1 MVYYVVI
8 LQHITTNSLYLN
20 MNKQKL
26 IYSIASMMLCVS
38 ENAFAQRDTITID
51 SWQFS
56 RSSLNPIDATQQHGT
71 WKNII
76 IPHDFQIEQPWV
88 APSKDEHADNSDQA
102 ANVKSRLSARGF
114 KEMGIGW
121 YRKSFTPGQDWKG
134 KRAMLEFGGIMLVGD
149 VYLNGERIGGT
160 EYGYIG
166 FGIDIT
172 DKIKYGSENILVV
185 KADTRKEN
193 NSRWYTGGGLFRTVK
208 LILTDKQL
216 YFSRHPLYITT
227 KDNNTVNIQAE
238 IYRFSKQKNGN
249 VKVRILDAN
258 GNLVAEKDN
267 DVRFSPRS
275 RDAEYKLEPIHISNA
290 NLWNLDSP
298 YLYTAEVSVYDE
310 NGKATDKV
318 TEQFGIRTI
327 EFSPAFGFKLNGKK
341 VILKGIANHNSLG
354 ALGAAAYPRAIEKRI
369 KLLKEF
375 GFNHIRCSH
384 NPYSEELYQLCDKYG
399 ILVVDEVYDKWLTQY
414 SGGRESWSNH
424 WQYDIPE
431 WIERDRNHPSVILWS
446 LGNELQTYP
455 DLPYNDWGVTSYR
468 LLKTLLNRYDSTR
481 LTTVAMHPRGRNW
494 ETDSLPCDLAMIT
507 DIQAYNYRYMYFP
520 GDGRRFPNM
529 IFYQSEAN
537 MPMMGPNYYEMN
549 LDKVV
554 GLAYWGMID
563 YLGES
568 LGWPK
573 KGWDNGVFD
582 ISLEPKPQAYFLKS
596 IFSDKPV
603 VHIGIADSK
612 EDAEMWNGVKFDGD
626 RISDHWNRKPGN
638 KYTIYTY
645 TNADEVELYLNG
657 RSLGIKKNSLDP
669 KTRNK
674 IKWTDVVY
682 QKGILEA
689 VARTNGKI
697 VARHKIETAGEPKE
711 LKLIPDVE
719 NWKADGNDL
728 MHVRILAVDHKGLR
742 SPMANIKLM
751 FDISGDADIIGVS
764 NGDIASDELTVGNS
778 RSLYNGSAMV
788 ILRSGNKSGK
798 VKLKVSGQG
807 YKSKTITLY
816 LK

>member
-1 MVYYVVI
+1 
-8 LQHITTNSLYLN
+8 

-26 IYSIASMMLCVS
+26 IYGIASMMLCVS

-56 RSSLNPIDATQQHGT
+56 RSSLNAIDATQQHGT

-249 VKVRILDAN
+249 VKVRILDAS

-290 NLWNLDSP
+290 NLWDIDSP

-399 ILVVDEVYDKWLTQY
+399 MLVVDEIYDKWLTQY
-414 SGGRESWSNH
+414 SGGRESWANH
-424 WQYDIPE
+424 WQYDVPE
-431 WIERDRNHPSVILWS
+431 WTERDRNHPSVILWS
-446 LGNELQTYP
+446 FGNELQTYP

-468 LLKTLLNRYDSTR
+468 LLKTLLNRYDNTR

-596 IFSDKPV
+596 IFSDTPV

-638 KYTIYTY
+638 KYTVYTY

-682 QKGILEA
+682 QNGMLEA

-728 MHVRILAVDHKGLR
+728 MHVRISAVDRKGLH
-742 SPMANIKLM
+742 SPMANSKLM
-751 FDISGDADIIGVS
+751 FDVSGDADIIGVS
-764 NGDIASDELTVGNS
+764 NGDIASEELTVGNS

-788 ILRSGNKSGK
+788 ILRSGKKSGK

>member
-1 MVYYVVI
+1 
-8 LQHITTNSLYLN
+8 

-26 IYSIASMMLCVS
+26 IYGIVSMMLCVS
-38 ENAFAQRDTITID
+38 ENAFSQRDTITID
-51 SWQFS
+51 NWQFS
-56 RSSLNPIDATQQHGT
+56 RNTLTANEATQQNGT
-71 WKNII
+71 WKNVI

-121 YRKSFTPGQDWKG
+121 YRKVFTPAQDWKG
-134 KRAMLEFGGIMLVGD
+134 KRLMLEFGGIMLVGD

-160 EYGYIG
+160 EYGYVG

-172 DKIKYGSENILVV
+172 DKIKYGSENVLVV

-208 LILTDKQL
+208 LIMTDKQL
-216 YFSRHPLYITT
+216 YFARHPLYITT

-238 IYRFSKQKNGN
+238 IFRYNKQKNGDI
-249 VKVRILDAN
+249 KVRILDAK
-258 GNLVAEKDN
+258 GKVVAEKNN

-290 NLWNLDSP
+290 NLWDIDSP

-310 NGKATDKV
+310 SGKVADKV

-327 EFSPAFGFKLNGKK
+327 EFSPEFGLKLNGKK
-341 VILKGIANHNSLG
+341 VILKGIANHSSLG
-354 ALGAAAYPRAIEKRI
+354 ALGAAAYSRAIEKRI

-384 NPYSEELYQLCDKYG
+384 NPYSEDLYKLCDKYG

-431 WIERDRNHPSVILWS
+431 WIQRDRNHPSVILWS

-455 DLPYNDWGVTSYR
+455 DLPYNDWGVTAYR

-520 GDGRRFPNM
+520 GDGRRFPIM

-603 VHIGIADSK
+603 VHIGVADSK
-612 EDAEMWNGVKFDGD
+612 DDAEMWNGVKFDGD
-626 RISDHWNRKPGN
+626 RISDHWNRTPGK
-638 KYTIYTY
+638 KYTVYTY

-657 RSLGIKKNSLDP
+657 KSLGIKKNSLDP
-669 KTRNK
+669 KVRNK
-674 IKWTDVVY
+674 IKWTDIIF
-682 QKGILEA
+682 QKGVLEA

-697 VARHKIETAGEPKE
+697 VASHKIETAGAPKE

-728 MHVRILAVDHKGLR
+728 MHVRVLAVDSKGLK
-742 SPMANIKLM
+742 SPMANGQLK
-751 FDISGDADIIGVS
+751 FEVTGDADIIGVS
-764 NGDIASDELTVGNS
+764 NGDISSDELTVGNM
-778 RSLYNGSAMV
+778 RRLYNGSAMV
-788 ILRSGNKSGK
+788 ILRSGKKSGK
-798 VKLKVSGQG
+798 IKLNVSGQG
-807 YKSKTITLY
+807 YKAKTVTLY

>member
-1 MVYYVVI
+1 
-8 LQHITTNSLYLN
+8 
-20 MNKQKL
+20 
-26 IYSIASMMLCVS
+26 MLCVS

-56 RSSLNPIDATQQHGT
+56 RNSLNAVDATQQHGT
-71 WKNII
+71 WKNVI

-258 GNLVAEKDN
+258 GKLVAEKDN

-275 RDAEYKLEPIHISNA
+275 RDTEYKLEPIHISNA
-290 NLWNLDSP
+290 NLWDIDSP

-310 NGKATDKV
+310 NGKVTDKV

-399 ILVVDEVYDKWLTQY
+399 MLVVDEVYDKWLTQY
-414 SGGRESWSNH
+414 SGGRESWANH

-431 WIERDRNHPSVILWS
+431 WTERDRNHPSVILWS
-446 LGNELQTYP
+446 FGNELQTYP
-455 DLPYNDWGVTSYR
+455 DLPFNDWGVTPYR
-468 LLKTLLNRYDSTR
+468 LLKTLLNRYDNTR

-612 EDAEMWNGVKFDGD
+612 DDAEMWNGVKFDGD
-626 RISDHWNRKPGN
+626 RISDHWNRRPGN
-638 KYTIYTY
+638 KYTVYTY

-742 SPMANIKLM
+742 SPMANGKLM
-751 FDISGDADIIGVS
+751 FDVSGDADIIGVS

-788 ILRSGNKSGK
+788 ILRSGKKQGE

>member
-1 MVYYVVI
+1 
-8 LQHITTNSLYLN
+8 
-20 MNKQKL
+20 
-26 IYSIASMMLCVS
+26 MMLCVS

-134 KRAMLEFGGIMLVGD
+134 KRTMLEFGGIMLVGD

-249 VKVRILDAN
+249 VKVRILDAS

-310 NGKATDKV
+310 NGKVTDKV

-327 EFSPAFGFKLNGKK
+327 EFSPAFGLKLNGKK

-414 SGGRESWSNH
+414 SGGRETWSNH

-657 RSLGIKKNSLDP
+657 RSLGIKKISLDP

-742 SPMANIKLM
+742 SPMANSKLM

-788 ILRSGNKSGK
+788 ILRSGKKSGK
-798 VKLKVSGQG
+798 VKLKASGQG

>member
-1 MVYYVVI
+1 
-8 LQHITTNSLYLN
+8 

-26 IYSIASMMLCVS
+26 IYGIVSMMLCVS
-38 ENAFAQRDTITID
+38 ENAFSQRDTITID

-56 RSSLNPIDATQQHGT
+56 RSSLNVSDATQQHGT
-71 WKNII
+71 WKNVI

-88 APSKDEHADNSDQA
+88 APSNDEHADNSDQA

-121 YRKSFTPGQDWKG
+121 YRRVFTPTQDWNG
-134 KRAMLEFGGIMLVGD
+134 RRLVLEFGGIMLVGD

-160 EYGYIG
+160 EYGYVG

-172 DKIKYGSENILVV
+172 DKIKYGSENVLVV
-185 KADTRKEN
+185 KASTQKEN

-216 YFSRHPLYITT
+216 YFARHPLYITT
-227 KDNNTVNIQAE
+227 NDNNTVNIQTE
-238 IYRFSKQKNGN
+238 IFRFSKQKSGN

-258 GNLVAEKDN
+258 GKVVAEDN
-267 DVRFSPRS
+267 NDIRFSPRS
-275 RDAEYKLEPIHISNA
+275 RDAEYKLEPIHISSA
-290 NLWNLDSP
+290 NLWDIDSP
-298 YLYTAEVSVYDE
+298 YLYIAEVSVYDE
-310 NGKATDKV
+310 NGKVTDKV
-318 TEQFGIRTI
+318 TEQFGIRII

-341 VILKGIANHNSLG
+341 VILKGIANHHTLG

-384 NPYSEELYQLCDKYG
+384 NPYSEEFYKLCDKYG

-431 WIERDRNHPSVILWS
+431 WTERDRNHPSVILWS

-455 DLPYNDWGVTSYR
+455 DLPYNDWGVTPYR

-494 ETDSLPCDLAMIT
+494 ETDSLPCDLAMVT

-520 GDGRRFPNM
+520 GDGRRYPNM

-603 VHIGIADSK
+603 VHIGVADSK
-612 EDAEMWNGVKFDGD
+612 EDTEMWNGVKFDGD
-626 RISDHWNRKPGN
+626 RISGHWNRTPGN
-638 KYTIYTY
+638 KYTVYTY

-669 KTRNK
+669 KVRNK
-674 IKWTDVVY
+674 IKWPDVVY
-682 QKGILEA
+682 EKGVLEA

-697 VARHKIETAGEPKE
+697 VAQHKIETAGEPKE

-728 MHVRILAVDHKGLR
+728 MHVRVLAVDNKGLR
-742 SPMANIKLM
+742 SPMANSKLK
-751 FDISGDADIIGVS
+751 FDVTGDADIIGVS
-764 NGDIASDELTVGNS
+764 NGDIASDELTVGNM
-778 RSLYNGSAMV
+778 RSLYNGSAML
-788 ILRSGNKSGK
+788 ILRSGKKPGK
-798 VKLKVSGQG
+798 VKLNVSGQG
-807 YKSKTITLY
+807 YKSKTILLY

>member
-1 MVYYVVI
+1 MVCYVVI

-26 IYSIASMMLCVS
+26 IYGIASMMLCVS

-249 VKVRILDAN
+249 VKVRIIDAN

-310 NGKATDKV
+310 NGKVTDKV

-327 EFSPAFGFKLNGKK
+327 EFSPDFGFKLNGKK

-414 SGGRESWSNH
+414 SGGRETWSNH

-742 SPMANIKLM
+742 SPMANSKLM

>member
-1 MVYYVVI
+1 
-8 LQHITTNSLYLN
+8 

>member
-1 MVYYVVI
+1 MVCYVVI

-26 IYSIASMMLCVS
+26 IYSIVSMMLCVS

-166 FGIDIT
+166 FCIDIT

-249 VKVRILDAN
+249 VKVRILDAS

-290 NLWNLDSP
+290 NLWDIDSP

-310 NGKATDKV
+310 NGKATDKF

-414 SGGRESWSNH
+414 SGGRETWSNH

-674 IKWTDVVY
+674 IKWTDVAY

-742 SPMANIKLM
+742 SPMANSKLM

-807 YKSKTITLY
+807 YKSKTIILY

>member
-1 MVYYVVI
+1 
-8 LQHITTNSLYLN
+8 

-26 IYSIASMMLCVS
+26 IYGIVSMMLCVS
-38 ENAFAQRDTITID
+38 ENAFSQRDTITID
-51 SWQFS
+51 NWQFS
-56 RSSLNPIDATQQHGT
+56 RNTLTANEATQQNGT
-71 WKNII
+71 WKNVI

-121 YRKSFTPGQDWKG
+121 YRKVFTPAQDWKG
-134 KRAMLEFGGIMLVGD
+134 KRLMLEFGGIMLVGD

-160 EYGYIG
+160 EYGYVG

-172 DKIKYGSENILVV
+172 DKIKYGSENVLVV

-208 LILTDKQL
+208 LIMTDKQL
-216 YFSRHPLYITT
+216 YFARHPLYITT

-238 IYRFSKQKNGN
+238 IFRYNKQKNGD

-258 GNLVAEKDN
+258 GKVVAEKNN

-290 NLWNLDSP
+290 NLWDIDSP

-310 NGKATDKV
+310 SGKVADKV

-327 EFSPAFGFKLNGKK
+327 EFSPEFGLKLNGKK
-341 VILKGIANHNSLG
+341 VILKGIANHSSLG
-354 ALGAAAYPRAIEKRI
+354 ALGAAAYSRAIEKRI

-384 NPYSEELYQLCDKYG
+384 NPYSEDLYKLCDKYG

-414 SGGRESWSNH
+414 SGGRASWSNH

-431 WIERDRNHPSVILWS
+431 WIQRDRNHPSVILWS

-455 DLPYNDWGVTSYR
+455 DLPYNDWGVTAYR

-603 VHIGIADSK
+603 VHIGVTDSK
-612 EDAEMWNGVKFDGD
+612 DDAEMWNGVKFDGD
-626 RISDHWNRKPGN
+626 RISDHWNRTPGK
-638 KYTIYTY
+638 KYTVYTY
-645 TNADEVELYLNG
+645 TNAEEVELYRNG
-657 RSLGIKKNSLDP
+657 KSLGIKKNSLDP
-669 KTRNK
+669 KVRNK
-674 IKWTDVVY
+674 IKWTDIIF
-682 QKGILEA
+682 QKGVLEA

-697 VARHKIETAGEPKE
+697 VASHKIETAGAPKE

-728 MHVRILAVDHKGLR
+728 MHVRVLAVDHKGLR
-742 SPMANIKLM
+742 SPMANSKLM
-751 FDISGDADIIGVS
+751 FDVTGDADIIGVS
-764 NGDIASDELTVGNS
+764 NGDISSDELTVGNS

-788 ILRSGNKSGK
+788 ILRSGRKPGK

-807 YKSKTITLY
+807 YKPKTISLY

>member
-1 MVYYVVI
+1 
-8 LQHITTNSLYLN
+8 

-26 IYSIASMMLCVS
+26 IYGIVSMMLCVS
-38 ENAFAQRDTITID
+38 ENAFSQRDTITID

-56 RSSLNPIDATQQHGT
+56 RSSLNVSDATQQHGT
-71 WKNII
+71 WKNVI

-88 APSKDEHADNSDQA
+88 APSNDEHADNSDQA

-121 YRKSFTPGQDWKG
+121 YRRVFTPTQDWNG
-134 KRAMLEFGGIMLVGD
+134 RRLVLEFGGIMLVGD

-160 EYGYIG
+160 EYGYVG

-172 DKIKYGSENILVV
+172 DKIKYGSENVLVV
-185 KADTRKEN
+185 KASTQKEN

-216 YFSRHPLYITT
+216 YFARHPLYITT
-227 KDNNTVNIQAE
+227 NDNNTVNIQAE
-238 IYRFSKQKNGN
+238 IFRFSKQKSGN

-258 GNLVAEKDN
+258 GKVVAEDN
-267 DVRFSPRS
+267 NDIRFSPRS
-275 RDAEYKLEPIHISNA
+275 RDAEYKLEPIHISSA
-290 NLWNLDSP
+290 NLWDIDSP

-310 NGKATDKV
+310 NGKVTDKV

-341 VILKGIANHNSLG
+341 VILKGIANHHTLG

-384 NPYSEELYQLCDKYG
+384 NPYSEDLYKLCDKYG

-431 WIERDRNHPSVILWS
+431 WTERDRNHPSVILWS

-455 DLPYNDWGVTSYR
+455 DLPYNDWGVTPYH

-494 ETDSLPCDLAMIT
+494 ETDSLPCDLAMVT

-520 GDGRRFPNM
+520 GDGRRYPNM

-603 VHIGIADSK
+603 VHIGVADSK
-612 EDAEMWNGVKFDGD
+612 EDTEMWNGVKFDGD
-626 RISDHWNRKPGN
+626 RISGHWNRTPGN
-638 KYTIYTY
+638 KYTVYTY

-657 RSLGIKKNSLDP
+657 RSLGITKNSLDP
-669 KTRNK
+669 KVRNK
-674 IKWTDVVY
+674 IKWPDVVY
-682 QKGILEA
+682 EKGVLEA

-697 VARHKIETAGEPKE
+697 VAQHKIETAGEPKE

-728 MHVRILAVDHKGLR
+728 MHVRVLAVDNKGLR
-742 SPMANIKLM
+742 SPMANSKLK
-751 FDISGDADIIGVS
+751 FDVTGDADIIGVS
-764 NGDIASDELTVGNS
+764 NGDIASDELTVGNM
-778 RSLYNGSAMV
+778 RSLYNGSAML
-788 ILRSGNKSGK
+788 ILRSGKKPGK
-798 VKLKVSGQG
+798 VKLNVSGQG
-807 YKSKTITLY
+807 YKSKTILLY

>member
-1 MVYYVVI
+1 MVCYVVI
-8 LQHITTNSLYLN
+8 LQHITTNLLYLN

-121 YRKSFTPGQDWKG
+121 YRKLFTPGQDWKG

-227 KDNNTVNIQAE
+227 KDNNIVNIQAE

-249 VKVRILDAN
+249 VKVRIIDVN

-310 NGKATDKV
+310 NGKVTDKV

-327 EFSPAFGFKLNGKK
+327 EFSPDFGFKLNGKK

-719 NWKADGNDL
+719 DWKAGGNDL

-742 SPMANIKLM
+742 SPMANSKLM

>member
-1 MVYYVVI
+1 MVCYVVI

-26 IYSIASMMLCVS
+26 IYGIASMMLCVS

-56 RSSLNPIDATQQHGT
+56 RSSLNAIDATQQHGT

-249 VKVRILDAN
+249 VKVRILDAS

-290 NLWNLDSP
+290 NLWDIDSP

-414 SGGRESWSNH
+414 SGGRETWSNH

-719 NWKADGNDL
+719 DWKADGNDL

-742 SPMANIKLM
+742 SPMANSKLM

-807 YKSKTITLY
+807 YKSKTIILY

>member
-1 MVYYVVI
+1 MVCYVVI

-26 IYSIASMMLCVS
+26 IYSIVSMMLCVS

-249 VKVRILDAN
+249 VKVRIIDAN

-310 NGKATDKV
+310 NGKVTDKV

-414 SGGRESWSNH
+414 SGGRETWSNH

-742 SPMANIKLM
+742 SPMANSKLM
-751 FDISGDADIIGVS
+751 LDISGDADIIGVS

-788 ILRSGNKSGK
+788 ILRSGKKSGK
-798 VKLKVSGQG
+798 VKLKASGQG

>member
-1 MVYYVVI
+1 
-8 LQHITTNSLYLN
+8 

-26 IYSIASMMLCVS
+26 IYSIVSMMLCVS

-310 NGKATDKV
+310 NGKVTDKV

-414 SGGRESWSNH
+414 SGGRETWSNH

-742 SPMANIKLM
+742 SPMANSKLM

>member
-1 MVYYVVI
+1 
-8 LQHITTNSLYLN
+8 

-26 IYSIASMMLCVS
+26 IYGIVSMMLCVS
-38 ENAFAQRDTITID
+38 ENAFSQRDTITID

-56 RSSLNPIDATQQHGT
+56 RSSLNVSDATQQHGT
-71 WKNII
+71 WKNVI

-88 APSKDEHADNSDQA
+88 APSNDEHADNSDQA

-121 YRKSFTPGQDWKG
+121 YRKVFTPTQDWNG
-134 KRAMLEFGGIMLVGD
+134 RRLMLEFGGIMLVGD

-160 EYGYIG
+160 EYGYVG

-172 DKIKYGSENILVV
+172 DKIKYGSENVLVV
-185 KADTRKEN
+185 KASTQKEN

-216 YFSRHPLYITT
+216 YFARHPLYITT
-227 KDNNTVNIQAE
+227 NDNNTVNIQAE
-238 IYRFSKQKNGN
+238 IFRFSKQKSGN

-258 GNLVAEKDN
+258 GKVVAEDNN

-275 RDAEYKLEPIHISNA
+275 RDAEYKLEPIYILSA
-290 NLWNLDSP
+290 NLWDIDSP

-310 NGKATDKV
+310 NGKLTDKV

-341 VILKGIANHNSLG
+341 VILKGIANHHTLG

-384 NPYSEELYQLCDKYG
+384 NPYSEDLYKLCDKYG

-431 WIERDRNHPSVILWS
+431 WTERDRNHPSVILWS

-455 DLPYNDWGVTSYR
+455 DLPYNDWGVTPYR

-494 ETDSLPCDLAMIT
+494 ETDSLPCDLAMVT

-520 GDGRRFPNM
+520 GDGRRYPNM

-603 VHIGIADSK
+603 VHIGVADSK
-612 EDAEMWNGVKFDGD
+612 EDTEMWNGVKFDGD
-626 RISDHWNRKPGN
+626 RISGHWNRTPGN
-638 KYTIYTY
+638 KYTVYTY

-669 KTRNK
+669 KVRNK
-674 IKWTDVVY
+674 IKWPDVVY
-682 QKGILEA
+682 EKGVLEA

-697 VARHKIETAGEPKE
+697 VAQHKIETAGEPKE

-728 MHVRILAVDHKGLR
+728 MHVRVLAVDNKGLR
-742 SPMANIKLM
+742 SPMANSKLK
-751 FDISGDADIIGVS
+751 FDVTGDADIIGVS
-764 NGDIASDELTVGNS
+764 NGDISSDELTVGNM

-788 ILRSGNKSGK
+788 ILRSGKKRGK
-798 VKLKVSGQG
+798 VKLNVSGQG
-807 YKSKTITLY
+807 YKSKTILLY

>member
-1 MVYYVVI
+1 
-8 LQHITTNSLYLN
+8 

-26 IYSIASMMLCVS
+26 IYGIASMMLCVS

-56 RSSLNPIDATQQHGT
+56 RSSLNSIDATQQHGT

-134 KRAMLEFGGIMLVGD
+134 KRTMLEFGGIMLVGD

-249 VKVRILDAN
+249 VKVRIIDAN

-310 NGKATDKV
+310 NGKVTDKV

-327 EFSPAFGFKLNGKK
+327 EFSPAFGLKLNGKK

-414 SGGRESWSNH
+414 SGGRETWSNH

-742 SPMANIKLM
+742 SPMANSKLM

-788 ILRSGNKSGK
+788 ILRSGKKSGK
-798 VKLKVSGQG
+798 VKLKASGQG

>member
-1 MVYYVVI
+1 
-8 LQHITTNSLYLN
+8 

-26 IYSIASMMLCVS
+26 IYGIVSMMLCVS
-38 ENAFAQRDTITID
+38 ENAFSQRDTITID

-56 RSSLNPIDATQQHGT
+56 RSSLNVSDATQQHGT
-71 WKNII
+71 WKNVI

-88 APSKDEHADNSDQA
+88 APSNDEHADNSDQA

-121 YRKSFTPGQDWKG
+121 YRKVFTPTQDWNG
-134 KRAMLEFGGIMLVGD
+134 RRLMLEFGGIMLVGD

-160 EYGYIG
+160 EYGYVG

-172 DKIKYGSENILVV
+172 DKIKYGSENVLVV
-185 KADTRKEN
+185 KASTQKEN

-216 YFSRHPLYITT
+216 YFARHPLYITT
-227 KDNNTVNIQAE
+227 NDNNTVNIQAE
-238 IYRFSKQKNGN
+238 IFRFSKQKSGN

-258 GNLVAEKDN
+258 GKVVAEDNN

-290 NLWNLDSP
+290 NLWDIDSP

-310 NGKATDKV
+310 NGKVTDKV

-341 VILKGIANHNSLG
+341 VILKGIANHHTLG

-384 NPYSEELYQLCDKYG
+384 NPYSEEFYKLCDKYG

-431 WIERDRNHPSVILWS
+431 WTERDRNHPSVILWS

-455 DLPYNDWGVTSYR
+455 DLPYNDWGVTPYR

-494 ETDSLPCDLAMIT
+494 ETDSLPCDLAMVT

-520 GDGRRFPNM
+520 GDGRRYPNM

-603 VHIGIADSK
+603 VHIGVADSK
-612 EDAEMWNGVKFDGD
+612 EDTEMWNGVKFDGD
-626 RISDHWNRKPGN
+626 RISGHWNRTPGN
-638 KYTIYTY
+638 KYTVYTY

-669 KTRNK
+669 KVRNK
-674 IKWTDVVY
+674 IKWPDVVY
-682 QKGILEA
+682 EKGVLEA

-697 VARHKIETAGEPKE
+697 VAQHKIETAGAPKE

-728 MHVRILAVDHKGLR
+728 MHVRVLAVDNKGLR
-742 SPMANIKLM
+742 SPMANSKLK
-751 FDISGDADIIGVS
+751 FDVTGDADIIGVS
-764 NGDIASDELTVGNS
+764 NGDISSDELTVGNM

-788 ILRSGNKSGK
+788 ILRSGKKRGK
-798 VKLKVSGQG
+798 VKLNVSGQG
-807 YKSKTITLY
+807 YKSKTILLY

>member
-1 MVYYVVI
+1 
-8 LQHITTNSLYLN
+8 
-20 MNKQKL
+20 
-26 IYSIASMMLCVS
+26 MLCVS

>member
-1 MVYYVVI
+1 MSLESLEHICQLHLEGVGLV
-8 LQHITTNSLYLN
+8 LQ
-20 MNKQKL
+20 
-26 IYSIASMMLCVS
+26 
-38 ENAFAQRDTITID
+38 
-51 SWQFS
+51 
-56 RSSLNPIDATQQHGT
+56 
-71 WKNII
+71 
-76 IPHDFQIEQPWV
+76 FQILALTLV
-88 APSKDEHADNSDQA
+88 N
-102 ANVKSRLSARGF
+102 ANAV
-114 KEMGIGW
+114 
-121 YRKSFTPGQDWKG
+121 
-134 KRAMLEFGGIMLVGD
+134 
-149 VYLNGERIGGT
+149 
-160 EYGYIG
+160 
-166 FGIDIT
+166 
-172 DKIKYGSENILVV
+172 
-185 KADTRKEN
+185 
-193 NSRWYTGGGLFRTVK
+193 
-208 LILTDKQL
+208 
-216 YFSRHPLYITT
+216 
-227 KDNNTVNIQAE
+227 
-238 IYRFSKQKNGN
+238 KNG
-249 VKVRILDAN
+249 LAGLAN
-258 GNLVAEKDN
+258 GKVVAEKNN

-290 NLWNLDSP
+290 NLWDIDSP

-310 NGKATDKV
+310 SGKVADKV

-327 EFSPAFGFKLNGKK
+327 EFSPEFGLKLNGKK
-341 VILKGIANHNSLG
+341 VILKGIANHSSLG
-354 ALGAAAYPRAIEKRI
+354 ALGAAVYSRAIEKRI

-384 NPYSEELYQLCDKYG
+384 NPYSEDLYKLCDKYG

-431 WIERDRNHPSVILWS
+431 WIQRDRNHPSVILWS

-455 DLPYNDWGVTSYR
+455 DLPYNDWGVTAYR

-603 VHIGIADSK
+603 VHIGVADSK
-612 EDAEMWNGVKFDGD
+612 DDAEMWNGVKFDGD
-626 RISDHWNRKPGN
+626 RISDHWNRTPGK
-638 KYTIYTY
+638 KYTVYTY

-657 RSLGIKKNSLDP
+657 KSLGIKKNSLDP
-669 KTRNK
+669 KVRNK
-674 IKWTDVVY
+674 IKWTDVIF
-682 QKGILEA
+682 QKGVLEA

-697 VARHKIETAGEPKE
+697 VASHKIETAGAPKE

-728 MHVRILAVDHKGLR
+728 MHVRVLAVDSKGLK
-742 SPMANIKLM
+742 SPMANGQLK
-751 FDISGDADIIGVS
+751 FEVTGDADIIGVS
-764 NGDIASDELTVGNS
+764 NGDISSDELTVGNM
-778 RSLYNGSAMV
+778 RRLYNGSAMV
-788 ILRSGNKSGK
+788 ILRSGKKSGK
-798 VKLKVSGQG
+798 IKLNVSGQG
-807 YKSKTITLY
+807 YKAKTVTLY

>member
-1 MVYYVVI
+1 
-8 LQHITTNSLYLN
+8 

-71 WKNII
+71 WKNVI

-249 VKVRILDAN
+249 VKVRILDAS

-290 NLWNLDSP
+290 NLWDIDSP
-298 YLYTAEVSVYDE
+298 YLYTAEVSAYDE

-327 EFSPAFGFKLNGKK
+327 EFSPDFGFKLNGKK

-596 IFSDKPV
+596 IFSDEPV

-689 VARTNGKI
+689 VARTNGKM

-719 NWKADGNDL
+719 DWKAGGNNL

-742 SPMANIKLM
+742 SPMANSKLM

>member
-1 MVYYVVI
+1 MVCYVVI

-26 IYSIASMMLCVS
+26 IYGIASMMLCVS

-134 KRAMLEFGGIMLVGD
+134 KRTMLEFGGIMLVGD

-249 VKVRILDAN
+249 VKVRIIDAN

-310 NGKATDKV
+310 NGKVTDKV

-327 EFSPAFGFKLNGKK
+327 EFSPAFGLKLNGKK

-414 SGGRESWSNH
+414 SGGRETWSNH

-742 SPMANIKLM
+742 SPMANSKLM

-788 ILRSGNKSGK
+788 ILRSGKKSGK
-798 VKLKVSGQG
+798 VKLKASGQG

>member
-1 MVYYVVI
+1 
-8 LQHITTNSLYLN
+8 
-20 MNKQKL
+20 
-26 IYSIASMMLCVS
+26 
-38 ENAFAQRDTITID
+38 
-51 SWQFS
+51 
-56 RSSLNPIDATQQHGT
+56 
-71 WKNII
+71 
-76 IPHDFQIEQPWV
+76 
-88 APSKDEHADNSDQA
+88 
-102 ANVKSRLSARGF
+102 
-114 KEMGIGW
+114 
-121 YRKSFTPGQDWKG
+121 
-134 KRAMLEFGGIMLVGD
+134 MLEFGGIMLVGD

-208 LILTDKQL
+208 LMLTDKQL

-249 VKVRILDAN
+249 VKVRIIDAN

-310 NGKATDKV
+310 NGKVTDKV

-327 EFSPAFGFKLNGKK
+327 EFSPAFGLKLNGKK

-414 SGGRESWSNH
+414 SGGRETWSNH

-742 SPMANIKLM
+742 SPMANSKLM

-788 ILRSGNKSGK
+788 ILRSGKKSGK

>member
-1 MVYYVVI
+1 
-8 LQHITTNSLYLN
+8 
-20 MNKQKL
+20 
-26 IYSIASMMLCVS
+26 MLCVS

-172 DKIKYGSENILVV
+172 DKIKYGSKNILVV

-249 VKVRILDAN
+249 VKVRIIDAN

-327 EFSPAFGFKLNGKK
+327 EFSPAFGLKLNGKK

-414 SGGRESWSNH
+414 SGGRESWANH
-424 WQYDIPE
+424 WQYDVPE

-719 NWKADGNDL
+719 DWKAGGNDL

-742 SPMANIKLM
+742 SPMANSKLM

>member
-1 MVYYVVI
+1 
-8 LQHITTNSLYLN
+8 
-20 MNKQKL
+20 
-26 IYSIASMMLCVS
+26 MMLCVS

-249 VKVRILDAN
+249 VKVRIIDAN

-310 NGKATDKV
+310 NGKVTDKV

-414 SGGRESWSNH
+414 SGGRETWSNH

-674 IKWTDVVY
+674 IKWTDVEY
-682 QKGILEA
+682 QKGTLEA

-742 SPMANIKLM
+742 SPMANSKLM